1 MPRANRGTTRLST
14 TTKTSTSTKKAGTS
28 QTATLVSTRSQKTV
42 QNPEDELAQWVDY
55 IDDSNAQSGRLD
67 SSRRNHVVDPQAEPN
82 LLEAGKDDC
91 QTPRRLL
98 DQACSSSIKQAQRCR
113 KQGRAAKRWED
124 DLDIYFQPDRS
135 NRDTNDL
142 TSDMTWPT
150 TADDSSKWDAVES
163 DLKRSR
169 LKQPARPLSP
179 QRRPPN

>member
-1 MPRANRGTTRLST
+1 MPRANRRTTRLST
-14 TTKTSTSTKKAGTS
+14 TTKTSTSTESRHVADSNPCFDDISEDSPESRRRAG
-28 QTATLVSTRSQKTV
+28 AVGRL
-42 QNPEDELAQWVDY
+42 L
-55 IDDSNAQSGRLD
+55 DDSNARSGRLD

-98 DQACSSSIKQAQRCR
+98 DQACSSSIKQARR
-113 KQGRAAKRWED
+113 YREQGRAAKRWED